1 MSRLASLHACQAE
14 GRTLGRQGIMSLV
27 KEARTGDGGR
37 HEALVVLLRTAVDGF
52 DAVTPREIASRDRFL
67 LELNRLVDP
76 FDQDADPVHVTG
88 SAIVVGSRGTVLH
101 LHKRIGV
108 WMQPGGHL
116 EPGEAPWEAALR
128 ETWEE
133 TGLPV
138 CHPEGGERLVHLDA
152 HPAGAHFHLDLR
164 YLLLSDDIDP
174 APPPGESQHVRWF
187 ALTEAVE
194 LADEALVDG
203 LNRLVE
209 HGIS

>member
-1 MSRLASLHACQAE
+1 
-14 GRTLGRQGIMSLV
+14 MSLV

-174 APPPGESQHVRWF
+174 APPPARVSTFGGLHLLRPSSLPTKLSWTASTASSSTVF
-187 ALTEAVE
+187 P
-194 LADEALVDG
+194 DEVDSSAASK
-203 LNRLVE
+203 LE
-209 HGIS
+209 M